1 MNVSCS
7 NVGTHPMQRF
17 VEMIHGEE
25 EKSLLFNIIKND
37 IVNLAHH
44 PKGNFVLLSTI
55 QIVKGPML
63 DYITEHLIG
72 NTLIVHKHIYNRS
85 YPKACS

>member
-1 MNVSCS
+1 MHNASADKRLRILKFLEDDFVNVSCS

-25 EKSLLFNIIKND
+25 EKNLLFNIIKND

-55 QIVKGPML
+55 
-63 DYITEHLIG
+63 
-72 NTLIVHKHIYNRS
+72 
-85 YPKACS
+85 